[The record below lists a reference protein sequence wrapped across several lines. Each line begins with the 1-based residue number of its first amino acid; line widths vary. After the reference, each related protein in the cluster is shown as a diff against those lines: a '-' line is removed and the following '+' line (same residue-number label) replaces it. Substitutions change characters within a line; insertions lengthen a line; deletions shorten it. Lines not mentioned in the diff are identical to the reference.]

1 MIDVNDYSLNDSG
14 KPAQRRGSLRLPTQ
28 RERLKLRP
36 VSPGGPNLTGA
47 ATLLRSGLGPS
58 HKQAMRHVVTAA
70 VLAVALAGCSE
81 HETPDPKALKDLS
94 RDVGFAMCSDDMMT
108 AASSLSDIAGASE
121 ELGYDPSQSVY
132 DEATDIAEQG
142 CPKWA
147 TAADPA
153 VEAVQKV
160 VNSPQGKA
168 ALAEVTAASVK

>member
-1 MIDVNDYSLNDSG
+1 
-14 KPAQRRGSLRLPTQ
+14 
-28 RERLKLRP
+28 
-36 VSPGGPNLTGA
+36 
-47 ATLLRSGLGPS
+47 
-58 HKQAMRHVVTAA
+58 MRHVITAA
-70 VLAVALAGCSE
+70 VLVVALAGCSE

-108 AASSLSDIAGASE
+108 AASSLSDIAGASK

-160 VNSPQGKA
+160 ANSPQGKA
-168 ALAEVTAASVK
+168 ALAEATAASVK